1 LLGYLYGDL
10 QSLHIFAAI
19 GRSNPLEE
27 ESLASESYGGE
38 GGGDLHQRT
47 PTRTRTC
54 NGRPGTGL

>member
-10 QSLHIFAAI
+10 QSLHIFAAT

-38 GGGDLHQRT
+38 GVAILIREHQRGLA
-47 PTRTRTC
+47 PV
-54 NGRPGTGL
+54 TGDPALA

>member
-38 GGGDLHQRT
+38 GVAIFIREHQRGLA
-47 PTRTRTC
+47 PV
-54 NGRPGTGL
+54 TGDPATG